1 MRLSFA
7 SILIFMTFAIFG
19 LYQVKYEVRGV
30 KTHVQKLEAKLN
42 KERNSLHV
50 LKAEWAYLNRPER
63 LQHLSQKYF
72 TMVPLSGTQLVDVK
86 TLPPAITLHD
96 SPILPAAQKIHE

>member
-1 MRLSFA
+1 MRLSLA
-7 SILIFMTFAIFG
+7 YVLLGMTLAIFG
-19 LYQVKYEVRGV
+19 LYQVKYQVRDVKNKVKALEVQLV
-30 KTHVQKLEAKLN
+30 

-72 TMVPLSGTQLVDVK
+72 TMAPLSGTQLVDVK
-86 TLPPAITLHD
+86 TLPPAIILRD
-96 SPILPAAQKIHE
+96 SPILPASVNVHE